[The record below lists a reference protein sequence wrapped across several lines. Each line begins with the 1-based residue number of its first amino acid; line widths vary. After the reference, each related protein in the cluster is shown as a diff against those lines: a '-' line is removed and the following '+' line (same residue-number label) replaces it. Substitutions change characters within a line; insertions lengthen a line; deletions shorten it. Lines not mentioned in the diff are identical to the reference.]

1 MYEGQLLEM
10 LGENFTQS
18 QKNELENILNEYADI
33 NESPFAKIKQNIDE
47 MIMSLAEDHLVNVAA
62 LEKIYLTVTDQL
74 LWNPKKLIVS
84 RDNYFL

>member
-18 QKNELENILNEYADI
+18 QKNELENILNEYSDI